1 MVTTSVIKKRHVLI
15 VLIATAQAIC
25 LLVGTLAFYWWL
37 KGSMRET
44 IHEQVL
50 ADNIQTARQMT
61 TLIRQMGVS
70 DLRNDKEAWAKL
82 QSVIHKIELPND
94 GFVCVTDADDG
105 SLLCHPALGDGISSL
120 EGLEFV
126 GDRVGTETDGS
137 KSGVTKP
144 DMVKPGMPKP
154 AMTEGD
160 IAKPDMIKP
169 AMTKPQMVKPG
180 MVKPEMKKPAMVKPE
195 MTKPVMVKRDRPKPE
210 MAKPEMQEGEGG
222 LNVVRDSSIVTG
234 SVKQYAGELQII
246 AAAHVP
252 EINASVNVHQLASGI
267 DKKINRTLAKLLP
280 IGALVSALL
289 LVCTT
294 VVVLAIMRLYDN
306 RLAAINEQLEQL
318 VSKRTRSLRKVRD
331 AVIFG
336 LAKLAESRD
345 TDTGEHLERIGLYV
359 SVIAA
364 ELAKTRSVI
373 DKRYI
378 ENLALASSLHDIGKV
393 GIPDAILLK
402 PGRFEPDER
411 KIMEKHAELGGECL
425 KAIGDQLGE
434 DDFLQL
440 SREIA
445 YCHHEKW
452 DGSGYPFGVAGDA
465 IPVSARIVALADVYD
480 ALRSR
485 RPYKDP
491 MTHEKAKHIILE
503 GRGSHFDPEIV
514 DAFISVE
521 DRFVQISDQYNNLPM
536 TTPLDQS
543 AESLEETNVEAF
555 AGV

>member
-1 MVTTSVIKKRHVLI
+1 MTSVIKKRHILI

-25 LLVGTLAFYWWL
+25 LLFGTLAFYWSL
-37 KGSMRET
+37 QGSMRET

-50 ADNIQTARQMT
+50 ADNIQAARQMT

-120 EGLEFV
+120 KGLELV
-126 GDRVGTETDGS
+126 EDGS
-137 KSGVTKP
+137 ENEIVGSTSDAANP
-144 DMVKPGMPKP
+144 R
-154 AMTEGD
+154 
-160 IAKPDMIKP
+160 
-169 AMTKPQMVKPG
+169 MTKPEMTKPE
-180 MVKPEMKKPAMVKPE
+180 MVKPELAKPAMVKPE
-195 MTKPVMVKRDRPKPE
+195 MIKPE
-210 MAKPEMQEGEGG
+210 MAKSGMIKPAMVKPEMPKPEMTKPAMQKGED
-222 LNVVRDSSIVTG
+222 LPNAASEPALVTG
-234 SVKQYAGELQII
+234 AVKEYDGELQII
-246 AAAHVP
+246 AAASMP

-267 DKKINRTLAKLLP
+267 DKKINRTLAKVLP

-294 VVVLAIMRLYDN
+294 LVVLAIMRLYDN

-359 SVIAA
+359 SVLAA
-364 ELAKTRSVI
+364 EFARTRTEI
-373 DKRYI
+373 DTRYI

-393 GIPDAILLK
+393 GIPDAVLLK

-411 KIMEKHAELGGECL
+411 KIMEKHSELGGECL

-452 DGSGYPFGVAGDA
+452 DGSGYPFGVAGEA
-465 IPVSARIVALADVYD
+465 IPFSARIVALADVYD

-491 MTHEKAKHIILE
+491 MSHEKAKQIILD
-503 GRGSHFDPEIV
+503 GRGSHFDPQVV
-514 DAFISVE
+514 DAFESSE
-521 DRFVQISDQYNNLPM
+521 ARFVQISEQYNTVP
-536 TTPLDQS
+536 TPSPLDHS
-543 AESLEETNVEAF
+543 VESEEGAKIEAL